1 MRDDENLETFASVT
15 HLFLNAVSQS
25 MESERIKMSVV
36 RTKYEGAELQYDGLE
51 EVKVRV
57 DKKCRCDCRVK
68 EEVQSTKHIV
78 LADIGFLG
86 NFYLCPRNT

>member
-1 MRDDENLETFASVT
+1 MPSLT
-15 HLFLNAVSQS
+15 LIQS

-36 RTKYEGAELQYDGLE
+36 RTKYIGAELQYDGLE

-68 EEVQSTKHIV
+68 EEVQCTKHTHCI
-78 LADIGFLG
+78 ITYIQYIW
-86 NFYLCPRNT
+86 YL